1 MLEEMVT
8 SSNCPS
14 QEAAGIMEPSLMKL
28 VSLESL
34 IEGGKRGV

>member
-14 QEAAGIMEPSLMKL
+14 EEAAGVKEPSFMRS
-28 VSLESL
+28 VSLD
-34 IEGGKRGV
+34 